1 MQIRTSAAATRSTQL
16 LQRCASLTVA
26 HTVISTQRPGA
37 AMQNGPRRPNPT
49 RQQRPPGAFNRPQQQ
64 RWSPNNQRPQQQRN
78 GQSAQ
83 RNYERYMELARAEAL
98 AGNTVGAENYYQHAE
113 HYFRTMN
120 AGQEGT

>member
-1 MQIRTSAAATRSTQL
+1 
-16 LQRCASLTVA
+16 
-26 HTVISTQRPGA
+26 
-37 AMQNGPRRPNPT
+37 MQNGPRRPNLA
-49 RQQRPPGAFNRPQQQ
+49 RQPRPPGSFNARPNNPRPQQ
-64 RWSPNNQRPQQQRN
+64 RWTSNTNRPVQKN
-78 GQSAQ
+78 SQSAQ